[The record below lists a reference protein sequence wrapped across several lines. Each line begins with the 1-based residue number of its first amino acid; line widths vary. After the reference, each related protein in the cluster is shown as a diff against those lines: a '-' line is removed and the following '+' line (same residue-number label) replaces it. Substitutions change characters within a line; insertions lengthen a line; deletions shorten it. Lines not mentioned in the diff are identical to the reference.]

1 MPNAQATIDATA
13 DAYLKQGVLGATIVL
28 LLIFLVIAG
37 LVIRHLYND
46 LKAVNAITLADREK
60 LILALGTVAAGDERD
75 RELLQEMKTT
85 LAGRTQALGDLS
97 QQMALTAQETRHGFA
112 NIGQMVTGLLELIR
126 GIRSG
131 GAS

>member
-112 NIGQMVTGLLELIR
+112 NIGQMVTGLLDLIR
-126 GIRSG
+126 GIRAG
-131 GAS
+131 GVS